1 MKELERELMEIAS
14 TYFETVYKDNRETMG
29 TYLSPSS
36 YAKSLADTSDTTVVA
51 CAIRPD
57 YKTLG
62 VSSSRLGKT
71 QHATV
76 ELGKTAKEV
85 DNTLPD
91 VVCDYID
98 NLTANTLADLDLT
111 NAEYELDVNGY
122 FNDLYF
128 EGTAD
133 IIIHNADGTITV
145 ADLKNYANQTEYDIN
160 VAYHQLAIY
169 ASLVAAKYNKPI
181 KELVMYN
188 PMTRLKEVW
197 PC

>member
-1 MKELERELMEIAS
+1 MTELEKELMEIAS
-14 TYFETVYKDNRETMG
+14 TYYETVYKDNRKEMG

-36 YAKSLADTSDTTVVA
+36 YAKSLADTHDTTVVA
-51 CAIRPD
+51 CAIRPNH
-57 YKTLG
+57 KALG
-62 VSSSRLGKT
+62 VSSARLGKT

-76 ELGKTAKEV
+76 ELGKTAKEI
-85 DNTLPD
+85 DNSIPD

-98 NLTANTLADLDLT
+98 TLTEHTLADLDLT

-145 ADLKNYANQTEYDIN
+145 ADLKNYANQTERDIN
-160 VAYHQLAIY
+160 IAYWQLAIY
-169 ASLVAAKYNKPI
+169 ASLVSAKYDKPI

-197 PC
+197 TC

>member
-1 MKELERELMEIAS
+1 MELATS
-14 TYFETVYKDNRETMG
+14 YYETVYKDNREVMN

-36 YAKSLADTSDTTVVA
+36 YAKTLVDTHDYTVVA

-57 YKTLG
+57 YKAFG
-62 VSSSRLGKT
+62 VGSDKLGKI

-98 NLTANTLADLDLT
+98 NLTANTHADLDLT
-111 NAEYELDVNGY
+111 NAEYELDVKGY

-133 IIIHNADGTITV
+133 IVIHNADGTITV
-145 ADLKNYANQTEYDIN
+145 ADLKNYANQTEYDIR
-160 VAYHQLAIY
+160 VAYWQLAIY
-169 ASLVAAKYNKPI
+169 ASLVSKHYNKPI

-197 PC
+197 EC